1 MVNRRRVK
9 NLAIKLVHLF
19 KLKDIRYFPGLE
31 CWAEREIKGQDE
43 IWRTIRYSDMIDI
56 TTHFLIGLNRSLP
69 ESDLV
74 KEILIQIEQWM
85 IASDGELV
93 FLEGGKSQQWYPLC
107 LIKSENNTTLFQV
120 GDCTTT

>member
-1 MVNRRRVK
+1 MANRRKVK

-19 KLKDIRYFPGLE
+19 KLKEIHYFPGFE
-31 CWAEREIKGQDE
+31 SWAEKEVKGQDE

-56 TTHFLIGLNRSLP
+56 TIHFLIGLTRSLP

-74 KEILIQIEQWM
+74 KEVLIQIEQWM

-93 FLEGGKSQQWYPLC
+93 FLERGKQQQWYPLC
-107 LIKSENNTTLFQV
+107 LVQSEDNPNLFQV
-120 GDCTTT
+120 SDRA